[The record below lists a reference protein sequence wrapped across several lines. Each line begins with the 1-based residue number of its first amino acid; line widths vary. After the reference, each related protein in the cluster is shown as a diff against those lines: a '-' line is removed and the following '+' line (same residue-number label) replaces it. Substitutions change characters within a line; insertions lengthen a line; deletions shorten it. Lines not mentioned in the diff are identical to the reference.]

1 MFSVNPA
8 PGFQTSSALFV
19 NKWNQYK
26 KGEDDKNKINTSS
39 WKNLYHKIGELSAV
53 VVNHPKQSIPND
65 HNDEY
70 GNWWQLQWWWRWWQQ
85 QWRPERN
92 ILVLKVRSVG
102 DKETCYLLTRVLQ
115 GHNDNKDSDDNSFYN
130 NVTTF
135 SKGVLQASCKGQDMS
150 ALS

>member
-19 NKWNQYK
+19 NKSNQYK
-26 KGEDDKNKINTSS
+26 KVKKKNKIKTSS

-70 GNWWQLQWWWRWWQQ
+70 GN
-85 QWRPERN
+85 
-92 ILVLKVRSVG
+92 
-102 DKETCYLLTRVLQ
+102 
-115 GHNDNKDSDDNSFYN
+115 
-130 NVTTF
+130 
-135 SKGVLQASCKGQDMS
+135 
-150 ALS
+150 